1 MQTKRPSS
9 NFTTGNVPV
18 FPAVLVKVPL
28 LPEENAIRF
37 TSSAKKRVLSLPL
50 NSPKKTPASYRVTLP
65 IKKPPS
71 SKAIASPKATTP
83 PTMKND
89 NSTVNRMFFMIIHL
103 FVLFGFS
110 SVKKKSNNLASML
123 LDVFSCICCCVSHR
137 GEAPYIATVM
147 AKERKSAPSTVATSK
162 ALPQAHPDSRR
173 ERARRGALCY
183 DLDLGPLDLQ
193 QRRGKMW

>member
-28 LPEENAIRF
+28 LSEENAIRF

-110 SVKKKSNNLASML
+110 SVKKKIQQPRLHALGRIQLYL
-123 LDVFSCICCCVSHR
+123 LLCF
-137 GEAPYIATVM
+137 
-147 AKERKSAPSTVATSK
+147 TSW
-162 ALPQAHPDSRR
+162 
-173 ERARRGALCY
+173 RGALHCNGNGEGTKKRA
-183 DLDLGPLDLQ
+183 LNRGHLEGPTTGPS
-193 QRRGKMW
+193 RFTARTRP